1 MASVRKFIEDELG
14 LTINEKKS
22 KVCGATA
29 STFLGFHLQNLRKVG
44 CRPSKASKSR
54 FKDKLK
60 KLTSRKRQEPS
71 KKLSIE
77 SIEQQSAGLIIMEL
91 QI

>member
-29 STFLGFHLQNLRKVG
+29 STFLGFHLQNLR
-44 CRPSKASKSR
+44 
-54 FKDKLK
+54 
-60 KLTSRKRQEPS
+60 
-71 KKLSIE
+71 E
-77 SIEQQSAGLIIMEL
+77 SWMPTK
-91 QI
+91 